1 MRHCARGKRNH
12 SHRSSVSRSLTTDT
26 LARASKI
33 ASRRDDHETLRVR
46 WERSSCARVVSRARP
61 RTRERDARDAHR
73 ETFVRSRDGGFA
85 THRSRTL
92 ARVALRGGIDERAR
106 AKSPGWRGSAWPIMN
121 LYMGK
126 QCDIAKALED
136 ARRPPASNGV
146 VIARRSSRTRGRDR
160 RRRVIYRARR
170 EGRRL
175 VDARRDRRER
185 RRAAP

>member
-12 SHRSSVSRSLTTDT
+12 SHRLSVSRSLTTDT

-121 LYMGK
+121 IHMGK
-126 QCDIAKALED
+126 QCDIAKALEE

-160 RRRVIYRARR
+160 RRSDLPHVTAEAIPGFA
-170 EGRRL
+170 G
-175 VDARRDRRER
+175 
-185 RRAAP
+185 